1 MCPVPSFALGAWLDM
16 TGTLAPSQRGE
27 MTLWATGVCVVQE
40 PTRPLEMLPSHGRV
54 PPEQRF
60 VTHPE
65 QVALLRRRS
74 TLLRSLRQS
83 LWTESFEETETPI
96 LHRFASGAAAQPS
109 TTYSRASE
117 AELSLRIAPEPHLI
131 RLMAAGFPR
140 IFEVARSFR
149 NEGFSARH
157 HPEFTLLEVYE
168 AGASLSRSITH
179 CAELFT
185 SSFAALGLNPSVV
198 SFRGN
203 ILNFSS
209 PRIVDLRVLVEEQT
223 ACQSVDDCVSFLL
236 EQGVTPPL
244 EPLEAWFAVFEHAV
258 EERLIQPTFVAGYPA
273 SVSPLALSLDNTW
286 AERFELFAGGMELAN
301 GFEQNRD
308 SAIQEERF
316 RSQAL
321 RRNSDDIMPSDE
333 EYLFAMGWGLPP
345 LSGFGIGTDRL
356 AMMALQVEHIRQAI
370 LFPM

>member
-1 MCPVPSFALGAWLDM
+1 M
-16 TGTLAPSQRGE
+16 
-27 MTLWATGVCVVQE
+27 
-40 PTRPLEMLPSHGRV
+40 
-54 PPEQRF
+54 
-60 VTHPE
+60 
-65 QVALLRRRS
+65 
-74 TLLRSLRQS
+74 
-83 LWTESFEETETPI
+83 
-96 LHRFASGAAAQPS
+96 
-109 TTYSRASE
+109 
-117 AELSLRIAPEPHLI
+117 
-131 RLMAAGFPR
+131 
-140 IFEVARSFR
+140 
-149 NEGFSARH
+149 
-157 HPEFTLLEVYE
+157 
-168 AGASLSRSITH
+168 
-179 CAELFT
+179 
-185 SSFAALGLNPSVV
+185 
-198 SFRGN
+198 
-203 ILNFSS
+203 
-209 PRIVDLRVLVEEQT
+209 
-223 ACQSVDDCVSFLL
+223 
-236 EQGVTPPL
+236 
-244 EPLEAWFAVFEHAV
+244 EPLEAWLAVFEHAV